1 MRIIFLGTAGSL
13 PTTKRN
19 VSAIAVQIG
28 PNVVLFDCGEGT
40 QRQFM
45 LSTASY
51 MKVRSIFISHLHGDH
66 FLGLPGLIQ
75 SMNFSGREKD
85 LSVYGPRGTVE
96 TVDSLLHLGY
106 FEPKFVIAAED
117 LADGDKVRLGNAV
130 VKAVATEHTV
140 PSLGYVLE
148 EDPRPGKFD
157 PAKAKEFGVRPGPS
171 FGRLQQGNAIVV
183 AGRTVTPEMVMGPR
197 RRGRKIAISGD
208 TRPSSNFAY
217 AAEGADVMVHEA
229 TVASGLI
236 SDAREYGHAT
246 AAEAARLALEAHAK
260 TLYLYHISSR
270 YENPDELLNE
280 ARPIFPET
288 YVAED
293 LMEVQVTASDRER

>member
-1 MRIIFLGTAGSL
+1 MRIVFLGTAGSL

-19 VSAIAVQIG
+19 VCAVAVQVG
-28 PNVVLFDCGEGT
+28 PSVLLFDCGEGT

-51 MKVRSIFISHLHGDH
+51 MKVRSVFISHLHGDH
-66 FLGLPGLIQ
+66 FLGLPALIQ

-96 TVDSLLHLGY
+96 LVDSLLHLGY
-106 FEPKFVIAAED
+106 FEPNFVITAED
-117 LADGDKVRLGNAV
+117 IGDGDSVKCGNVVVR
-130 VKAVATEHTV
+130 AVATEHTV

-148 EDPRPGKFD
+148 EDRRPGKFD
-157 PAKAKEFGVRPGPS
+157 PAKAKQLGVRPGPS
-171 FGRLQQGNAIVV
+171 FGRLQGGNSIVV
-183 AGRTVTPEMVMGPR
+183 GGKTVTPEMVMGPK
-197 RRGRKIAISGD
+197 RRGRKVAISGD

-217 AAEGADVMVHEA
+217 AAEGADVLVHEA

-236 SDAREYGHAT
+236 SDAREYGHST
-246 AAEAARLALEAHAK
+246 AAEAARLAVEAHAK
-260 TLYLYHISSR
+260 KLYLYHLSSR
-270 YENPDELLNE
+270 YENTDELLAE
-280 ARPIFPET
+280 AKPIFPET

-293 LMEVQVTASDRER
+293 LMEVEVTVPDRER